1 MAPYTPS
8 MRFPTAVLVVN
19 SIGLA
24 ISFAAVGLRFWSRSL
39 RRVKTRLSDYTIVI
53 SWLFTLGL
61 VISENYT
68 ITKGGIGQN
77 SADASLE
84 ELLFSTKQFLVIGV
98 CGTLA
103 VTFVKI
109 SILDFLLS
117 VFATNNVFR
126 IVDYTLMAITS
137 AYGISFTI
145 VTLAGC
151 RPFEANWDKL
161 SHPDFQCINTSHF
174 YVAQGAI
181 GAALDCLI
189 LLLPIPLVWTLSMK
203 TNKKIALTFL
213 FTIGILICAISFVR
227 LAYNTQQEYMLTH
240 FTEYGGIATL
250 LGALEANLSIVCACL
265 PAMPQLLAAF
275 AEKIK
280 MSLGSESGGLRGLFS
295 SFSFGYR
302 KNTHGSVKLSEASDK
317 KENASSSMDDDVEKA
332 RLQKHVDKLYPLS
345 MTGASRG
352 SFEEERAWTQQ
363 VGRTYARVN
372 TANSGHSEEPVEM
385 TRLGENV
392 EPYSTINVTKSWR
405 VN

>member
-19 SIGLA
+19 SVGLA
-24 ISFAAVGLRFWSRSL
+24 ISFAAVGLRFWSRSM
-39 RRVKTRLSDYTIVI
+39 RRAKVRLSDYTIVV
-53 SWLFTLGL
+53 SWIFALGL
-61 VISENYT
+61 VISENY
-68 ITKGGIGQN
+68 IVTKGGIGQS

-84 ELLFSTKQFLVIGV
+84 ELLFSNKQFLVIII

-126 IVDYTLMAITS
+126 IADYTLMAITS

-161 SHPDFQCINTSHF
+161 SYPDYQCINTSHF
-174 YVAQGAI
+174 YVAQTAI
-181 GAALDCLI
+181 GAVLDCLI
-189 LLLPIPLVWTLSMK
+189 LLLPVPVVWTLSMK
-203 TNKKIALTFL
+203 TSKKVALTFL

-227 LAYNTQQEYMLTH
+227 LATQLEYMLTH
-240 FTEYGGIATL
+240 FTKYGGIATL

-265 PAMPQLLAAF
+265 PAMPQLLTSF

-280 MSLGSESGGLRGLFS
+280 MSLGSEDGGLRGLFS
-295 SFSFGYR
+295 TFSFGYR
-302 KNTHGSVKLSEASDK
+302 RNTHGSVKLSEASDK
-317 KENASSSMDDDVEKA
+317 QGNVSSVNDDVEKA
-332 RLQKHVDKLYPLS
+332 RVQKQMDKLYPLS

-352 SFEEERAWTQQ
+352 SFDEERAWTQQ

>member
-24 ISFAAVGLRFWSRSL
+24 ISFAAVGLRFWSRSM
-39 RRVKTRLSDYTIVI
+39 RRVKLRLSDFTIVI
-53 SWLFTLGL
+53 SWIFTLGL

-68 ITKGGIGQN
+68 VTKGGIGQS
-77 SADASLE
+77 SAEATPE
-84 ELLFSTKQFLVIGV
+84 ELLFATKQFLVIGV

-117 VFATNNVFR
+117 VFSTNDVFR
-126 IVDYTLMAITS
+126 IADYTLMAITA
-137 AYGISFTI
+137 AYGLSFTI

-151 RPFEANWDKL
+151 RPFEANWDKF
-161 SHPDFQCINTSHF
+161 SYPDAQCINTSHF

-181 GAALDCLI
+181 GAFLDCSI
-189 LLLPIPLVWTLSMK
+189 LLLPVPLVWALSMK
-203 TNKKIALTFL
+203 TSKKIALTFL
-213 FTIGILICAISFVR
+213 FTIGILICAISIVR
-227 LAYNTQQEYMLTH
+227 LVYNTQQEYMLFH
-240 FTEYGGIATL
+240 FSEYGGIATL

-265 PAMPQLLAAF
+265 PAMPQLLTAF
-275 AEKIK
+275 AEKIRS
-280 MSLGSESGGLRGLFS
+280 SLGSENGGLRGIFS
-295 SFSFGYR
+295 TFSFGYR
-302 KNTHGSVKLSEASDK
+302 KGTHGSVKLSEGSGK
-317 KENASSSMDDDVEKA
+317 GGNASSVDDDVEKA
-332 RLQKHVDKLYPLS
+332 RLQKTMDKLYPLS
-345 MTGASRG
+345 KTGASRG
-352 SFEEERAWTQQ
+352 SFDEERGWTQQ
-363 VGRTYARVN
+363 VGQTFARVN
-372 TANSGHSEEPVEM
+372 TAHSGHSEEPVEM